1 MTDQLSPE
9 PARDR
14 QTSETHDYE
23 APVVEDLETTDGP
36 AVTAAGLTT
45 S

>member
-9 PARDR
+9 PTREAPG
-14 QTSETHDYE
+14 ETHEYE

-36 AVTAAGLTT
+36 AVTAAGLTA